1 MAHPD
6 DHVTRKPPGR
16 ATVAGARPKTRRVE
30 ARVGSSP
37 TSDLDALQESL
48 RGLPRERPNGVRLH
62 RAVSWLRCARDHESE
77 DDLRFM
83 ALWIAFNA
91 CYAGEDED
99 RSDRSLRERQ
109 RFRNFLARLVEHDR
123 DRRLYDCLWR
133 EFPGPVRALVES
145 KYLFMPFWDCQRTGS
160 GDWERRL
167 DASLREYRRLMKQP
181 ESVVEILCIVL
192 DRLYVLRNQVFHGG
206 ATWQSRVNRSQV
218 RSGAAIMAK
227 IVPIVVDVMHAG
239 MDRDWGRIEYPVVEG

>member
-1 MAHPD
+1 M
-6 DHVTRKPPGR
+6 TRKPPSKK
-16 ATVAGARPKTRRVE
+16 VAGRPRPADAKRSRRGEVRRE
-30 ARVGSSP
+30 ASP
-37 TSDLDALQESL
+37 TSDLDGFQELL
-48 RGLPRERPNGVRLH
+48 RRLPRDRPNGVRLH
-62 RAVSWLRCARDHESE
+62 RAVSWLRCARDHAGE

-83 ALWIAFNA
+83 ALWVAFNA

-123 DRRLYDCLWR
+123 GRRLYDCLWN
-133 EFPGPVRALVES
+133 EFAGPVRALVDS

-167 DASLREYRRLMKQP
+167 HLSGLEYRRLMKQP
-181 ESVVEILCIVL
+181 TSVVEILCIVL

-206 ATWQSRVNRSQV
+206 ATWESSVNRAQV

-227 IVPIVVDVMHAG
+227 IVPIVVEIMYAE
-239 MDRDWGRIEYPVVEG
+239 MDRDWGRIEYPVVGG